1 MIKYMP
7 ASMLLAA
14 LVAFAVTIDPVPAA
28 AEDLFNSILQDATD
42 AISGN
47 ESGQPS
53 SSDATNTGNSNT
65 GAVNSAV
72 VEEAEGI
79 RTAGVAAFSYL
90 YPGQQIDVGPQGTL
104 KLTYFSSCT
113 TEVIHG
119 GTLIVGTV
127 ASKITGGTVKST
139 STPCSAQELAVDS
152 SATEFGASV
161 KRVTP
166 FDPTVWAEAT
176 VSTRTPR
183 FAWGGGDATLRII
196 ELDSPQPRV
205 AWQGQV
211 KGPVS
216 AYPKGA
222 PPLTIGMPY
231 RAEIDASNGS
241 PKSVVFSVDPG
252 YVGSNG
258 EVDTVSLTR

>member
-1 MIKYMP
+1 
-7 ASMLLAA
+7 
-14 LVAFAVTIDPVPAA
+14 V
-28 AEDLFNSILQDATD
+28 
-42 AISGN
+42 
-47 ESGQPS
+47 
-53 SSDATNTGNSNT
+53 
-65 GAVNSAV
+65 
-72 VEEAEGI
+72 
-79 RTAGVAAFSYL
+79 
-90 YPGQQIDVGPQGTL
+90 
-104 KLTYFSSCT
+104 TYFSSCT

-119 GTLIVGTV
+119 GTMIVGTV

-139 STPCSAQELAVDS
+139 STQCSAQELAVDS

-176 VSTRTPR
+176 VSTPTPR

-205 AWQGQV
+205 AWQGHV

-222 PPLTIGMPY
+222 PPLTVGMPY
-231 RAEIDASNGS
+231 KAEIDASNGS

-252 YVGSNG
+252 YVGSSG
-258 EVDTVSLTR
+258 KVDTVSLPR